1 MSSIKEAL
9 KGGKSGWFLIGV
21 TIICLFKIGFAYYA
35 CNGFAFADWLI
46 NYQDGGFKRRGLLG
60 TVFVFLYDVFAIKL
74 QYSVFVA
81 QAIVY
86 ICFFYLLLLLFK
98 VKQTN
103 IIDVF
108 LFLTPFC
115 LWGFLSDAA
124 IGSRKDGILWLLFS
138 IFTYFLIKNK
148 YSGFREIILLITF
161 SLSVFIHESFIFY
174 APYFLFILFL
184 HSGKLEIQK
193 SLKILLAFFIPAVFI
208 FLMGNMNPD
217 YGYTLQLV
225 KECGINLQ
233 DSNIFQW
240 KENELIKT
248 QYYKEHFNT
257 VSLYLV
263 SFTLQIFF
271 ILYYIFII
279 KKQELSNKRL
289 LLITFFILIILTVPL
304 FLIAIDVGR
313 WLYNHFILFFII
325 LIFQLPDRKGEMKL
339 MDKSLLNYKNI
350 IFVAL
355 VLIADFTYRVPS
367 YELGF
372 DLGLPLKLFLKFF

>member
-1 MSSIKEAL
+1 MKKAL
-9 KGGKSGWFLIGV
+9 KEFKPRWYLIVV
-21 TIICLFKIGFAYYA
+21 TVICLFKIGFAYYA

-60 TVFVFLYDVFAIKL
+60 TVFVFLYDSFSIKL
-74 QYSVFVA
+74 QYSVFVV

-86 ICFFYLLLLLFK
+86 VLFFYFLSLLFK
-98 VKQTN
+98 LKQTN

-124 IGSRKDGILWLLFS
+124 IGSRKDGILWLLFA
-138 IFTYFLIKNK
+138 IFTYSLIKNK
-148 YSGFREIILLITF
+148 YSGFREYILLISF
-161 SLSVFIHESFIFY
+161 FLSVFIHESFIFY
-174 APYFLFILFL
+174 TPYFLLVLFL
-184 HSGKLEIQK
+184 HNGKLDIQK

-208 FLMGNMNPD
+208 FLMGNINPD
-217 YGYTLQLV
+217 YSYTLQLV
-225 KECGINLQ
+225 KESGISLQ

-248 QYYKEHFNT
+248 QYYWEHFNT

-263 SFTLQIFF
+263 SFILELFF
-271 ILYYIFII
+271 LLYYIFII
-279 KKQELSNKRL
+279 KKQQFSNKSL
-289 LLITFFILIILTVPL
+289 LLIAFFVCIISTIPL

-325 LIFQLPDRKGEMKL
+325 LIFQLPYRKGEMNL
-339 MDKSLLNYKNI
+339 IDRSLVNYKNI

-367 YELGF
+367 YELGL
-372 DLGLPLKLFLKFF
+372 DIGLPLKFFLKLF

>member
-1 MSSIKEAL
+1 MSSIKKAL
-9 KGGKSGWFLIGV
+9 EGFKLGWYLIAV
-21 TIICLFKIGFAYYA
+21 TILCLFKIGFAYYA

-60 TVFVFLYDVFAIKL
+60 TVFVFFYDSFSIKL
-74 QYSVFVA
+74 QYSVFAA

-86 ICFFYLLLLLFK
+86 ILFFYLLSLLFK

-148 YSGFREIILLITF
+148 YSGFREIILLISF

-184 HSGKLEIQK
+184 HSRKLDIQK
-193 SLKILLAFFIPAVFI
+193 SLKIVLAFFIPAVFI
-208 FLMGNMNPD
+208 FFMGNMNPD

-240 KENELIKT
+240 KENELIKI
-248 QYYKEHFNT
+248 QYYREHFNT
-257 VSLYLV
+257 VSLYVV
-263 SFTLQIFF
+263 SFTLELFF

-289 LLITFFILIILTVPL
+289 LLITFSILIILTIPL
-304 FLIAIDVGR
+304 ILIAIDVGR

-325 LIFQLPDRKGEMKL
+325 LIFQLPDRKGDVKI
-339 MDKSLLNYKNI
+339 MDRSLVNNKNI
-350 IFVAL
+350 IFVSL
-355 VLIADFTYRVPS
+355 VLIADFVYRVPS
-367 YELGF
+367 YELGL
-372 DLGLPLKLFLKFF
+372 DVGLPLKLLLKFF

>member
-1 MSSIKEAL
+1 MSSIKKAL
-9 KGGKSGWFLIGV
+9 EGFKLGWYLIAV
-21 TIICLFKIGFAYYA
+21 TILCLFKIGFAYYV

-60 TVFVFLYDVFAIKL
+60 TVFVFFYDSFSIKL
-74 QYSVFVA
+74 QYSVFAA

-86 ICFFYLLLLLFK
+86 VLFFYLLSLLFK

-108 LFLTPFC
+108 LFITPFC
-115 LWGFLSDAA
+115 LWGFISDAA

-148 YSGFREIILLITF
+148 YSGFRETILLISF

-184 HSGKLEIQK
+184 HSRKLDIQK

-208 FLMGNMNPD
+208 FFMGSMNPD

-240 KENELIKT
+240 KENELIKI
-248 QYYKEHFNT
+248 QYYRAHFNT
-257 VSLYLV
+257 VSLYVV
-263 SFTLQIFF
+263 SFALELFF

-289 LLITFFILIILTVPL
+289 LLITFSILIILTIPL

-313 WLYNHFILFFII
+313 WFYNHFILFFII
-325 LIFQLPDRKGEMKL
+325 LIFQLPDRKGDVKI
-339 MDKSLLNYKNI
+339 MDRSLVNNKNI
-350 IFVAL
+350 IFVSL
-355 VLIADFTYRVPS
+355 ILIADFVYRVPS
-367 YELGF
+367 YELGL
-372 DLGLPLKLFLKFF
+372 DVGLPLKLLLKFF

>member
-1 MSSIKEAL
+1 MSSIKKAL
-9 KGGKSGWFLIGV
+9 EGFKLGWYLIAV
-21 TIICLFKIGFAYYA
+21 TVLCLFKIGFAYYA

-60 TVFVFLYDVFAIKL
+60 TVFVFFYDSFSIKL

-86 ICFFYLLLLLFK
+86 ILFFYLLSLLFK

-148 YSGFREIILLITF
+148 YSGFRETILLISF

-184 HSGKLEIQK
+184 HSRKLDIQK
-193 SLKILLAFFIPAVFI
+193 SLKIVLAFFIPAVFI
-208 FLMGNMNPD
+208 FFMGNMNPD
-217 YGYTLQLV
+217 YGNTLQLV
-225 KECGINLQ
+225 KACGINLQ

-240 KENELIKT
+240 KENELIKI
-248 QYYKEHFNT
+248 QYYREHFNT
-257 VSLYLV
+257 VSLYVV
-263 SFTLQIFF
+263 SFTLEVFF

-279 KKQELSNKRL
+279 KKQELSNKSL
-289 LLITFFILIILTVPL
+289 LLITFSILIILTIPL

-325 LIFQLPDRKGEMKL
+325 LIFQLPDRKDDIKI
-339 MDKSLLNYKNI
+339 MDRSLVNNKNI
-350 IFVAL
+350 IFVSL
-355 VLIADFTYRVPS
+355 VLIADFVYRVPS
-367 YELGF
+367 YELGL
-372 DLGLPLKLFLKFF
+372 DMGLPLKLLLKFF

>member
-1 MSSIKEAL
+1 MKKAL
-9 KGGKSGWFLIGV
+9 KEFKLGWYLTGV
-21 TIICLFKIGFAYYA
+21 TVICLFKIGFAYYA

-60 TVFVFLYDVFAIKL
+60 TVFVFLYDSFSIKL
-74 QYSVFVA
+74 QYSVFVV

-86 ICFFYLLLLLFK
+86 ISFFYFLSLLFK

-148 YSGFREIILLITF
+148 YSGFRETILLISF

-174 APYFLFILFL
+174 VPYFLFILFL
-184 HSGKLEIQK
+184 HSGKLDIQK
-193 SLKILLAFFIPAVFI
+193 SIKIILAFFIPAALI

-217 YGYTLQLV
+217 YSYTLQLV

-240 KENELIKT
+240 KENELMKI
-248 QYYKEHFNT
+248 QYYREHFNT

-263 SFTLQIFF
+263 SFTLQLFF
-271 ILYYIFII
+271 ILYYIFLI
-279 KKQELSNKRL
+279 KKDELPNKRFL
-289 LLITFFILIILTVPL
+289 LAAFFILIISTAPL

-313 WLYNHFILFFII
+313 WLYNHFILFFMI

-339 MDKSLLNYKNI
+339 MDRSLVNSKNI
-350 IFVAL
+350 FFVSL
-355 VLIADFTYRVPS
+355 VLIADFVYRVPS
-367 YELGF
+367 YELGI
-372 DLGLPLKLFLKFF
+372 DIGLPLKFLLKLLS